1 VSPSSRQRLWA
12 IAGDV
17 ILADMSQYITA
28 NKGDINEA
36 MSIHVNFLYDQE
48 TFRFLYYFDGQ
59 PRWSSAITP
68 YKGSATTGPFI
79 TTAARA

>member
-1 VSPSSRQRLWA
+1 MGTV
-12 IAGDV
+12 GD
-17 ILADMSQYITA
+17 ILLADWSQYITA

-48 TFRFLYYFDGQ
+48 TYRFIYYFDGQ

-68 YKGSATTGPFI
+68 FKGSNTVSPFVTLAT
-79 TTAARA
+79 RA